1 VVQGSVIGLLMFLM
15 YNNKQMISILDR
27 YGIKIKMFAVKRG
40 ICLRQKYE
48 QEQNIKLQK
57 LLIYNLGI

>member
-1 VVQGSVIGLLMFLM
+1 
-15 YNNKQMISILDR
+15 MISILDR
-27 YGIKIKMFAVKRG
+27 NGIKIKMFAVKRG
-40 ICLRQKYE
+40 ICLWQKYE